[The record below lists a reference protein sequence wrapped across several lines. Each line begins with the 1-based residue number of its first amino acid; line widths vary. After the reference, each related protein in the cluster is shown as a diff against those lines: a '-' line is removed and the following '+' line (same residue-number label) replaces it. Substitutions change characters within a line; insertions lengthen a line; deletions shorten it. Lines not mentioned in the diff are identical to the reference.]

1 MYAEV
6 KDPPMKVVSVA
17 IALIGTALLF
27 ALPHRISGLPDI
39 INLLL
44 GFLTG
49 AVWFLALI
57 FAMSTLRRK

>member
-1 MYAEV
+1 
-6 KDPPMKVVSVA
+6 MKVVSVA

-44 GFLTG
+44 GVLTG